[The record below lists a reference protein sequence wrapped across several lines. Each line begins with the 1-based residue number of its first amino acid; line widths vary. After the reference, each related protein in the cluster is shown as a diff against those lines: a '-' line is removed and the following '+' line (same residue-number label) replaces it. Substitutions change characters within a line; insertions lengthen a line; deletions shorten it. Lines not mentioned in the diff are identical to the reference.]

1 MASKRRSLFLLPLVV
16 LLCALAGGI
25 YGQRV
30 QVAAAS
36 SNDDDVKN
44 SLKSFTKAYNLVEEN
59 FADPVTADKAIY
71 DGAIPGMLRTLDPHS
86 SFFDPKAFAKMRE
99 DQRGNYYGVG
109 MRVQMRGTAGT
120 MVYEPFKN
128 SPAWK
133 AGLRPGDLIIMVN
146 ETNTRGM
153 NTEKVAEL
161 LKGPRGTSVKI
172 EVERDGST
180 EPISFNVTRDGI
192 EVSSVSAPV
201 DLKNGVYYIKLDQ
214 PGFMETTSR
223 DLENDLKKIGENNIK
238 GLILDLR
245 NNPGG
250 LLNEGVAVA
259 DMFLN
264 KGDVI
269 VSHHGRAS
277 QEKVYTARNGNHG
290 HLYPMVVV
298 VNRSSAS
305 AAEIVTGSLQDHDR
319 AWVFGDNTFGKGLV
333 QTVYPLIE
341 NSGLALTTAKY
352 YTPSGRLIQRDYSH
366 SSFYDYYFK
375 QNTEARNLQD
385 VKMTDGGRTVY
396 GGGGISPD
404 EKYVAPK
411 YDKFQIEMARSNAYF
426 NFTAHYLG
434 THPIKV
440 TKDWRPDTDVMN
452 QFHAFLLD
460 KKIPFTEADFT
471 QDNDWLK
478 REITKEVIWSGMSS
492 DDSRSYDEATDPEVL
507 KAVESLPKAQAL
519 LNSAKKLIV
528 QRMAK

>member
-1 MASKRRSLFLLPLVV
+1 MASKRRSFVLVPLVV

-30 QVAAAS
+30 QTAAAS
-36 SNDDDVKN
+36 SNDDDVKS

-59 FADPVTADKAIY
+59 FADSVTADKAIY
-71 DGAIPGMLRTLDPHS
+71 EGAIPGMLRTLDPHS

-109 MRVQMRGTAGT
+109 MRVQMRGSAGT
-120 MVYEPFKN
+120 MVYEPFKG

-133 AGLRPGDLIIMVN
+133 AGLRPGDLIILVN
-146 ETNTRGM
+146 NTNTRGL

-161 LKGPRGTSVKI
+161 LKGPRGTMVNI

-180 EPISFNVTRDGI
+180 EPVKFTVMRDSINVT
-192 EVSSVSAPV
+192 SVPDALN
-201 DLKNGVYYIKLDQ
+201 LKNGVWYIKIDQ
-214 PGFMETTSR
+214 FMETTSR
-223 DLENDLKKIGENNIK
+223 DLEENLKKIGENNIK

-245 NNPGG
+245 ANPGG

-259 DMFLN
+259 DKFLN
-264 KGDVI
+264 KDDVI

-277 QEKVYTARNGNHG
+277 QEKVYTARSGNHG
-290 HLYPMVVV
+290 HLYPIVVL

-305 AAEIVTGSLQDHDR
+305 AAEIVTGALQDHDR

-404 EKYVAPK
+404 EKYSAPK
-411 YDKFQIEMARSNAYF
+411 YNKFQVEMLRSSAFF

-434 THPIKV
+434 RHQIKV
-440 TKDWRPDTDVMN
+440 TKDFAVDTDLMN
-452 QFHAFLLD
+452 AFHEFLIS
-460 KKIPFTEADFT
+460 KKTPFTEADFT
-471 QDNDWLK
+471 QEHDWLK
-478 REITKEVIWSGMSS
+478 REITREFIWSGISS
-492 DDSRSYDEATDPEVL
+492 DDARAYEEMTDPEVL

>member
-1 MASKRRSLFLLPLVV
+1 MASKRRSLLLLPLVV

-36 SNDDDVKN
+36 NNDDDVKT

-59 FADPVTADKAIY
+59 FADPVTPDKAIY

-120 MVYEPFKN
+120 MVYEPFKG

-161 LKGPRGTSVKI
+161 LKGPRGTTVKI

-192 EVSSVSAPV
+192 EVSSVSQPV
-201 DLKNGVYYIKLDQ
+201 DLKNGVYYIRLDVS
-214 PGFMETTSR
+214 GFIETTSR
-223 DLENDLKKIGENNIK
+223 DLANDLKKIGENNIK

-245 NNPGG
+245 GNPGG

-290 HLYPMVVV
+290 HMYPMVVV
-298 VNRSSAS
+298 VNRNSAS
-305 AAEIVTGSLQDHDR
+305 AAEIVTGALQDHDR

-411 YDKFQIEMARSNAYF
+411 YDKFQIEMARNNVYF
-426 NFTAHYLG
+426 NFAAHYLG
-434 THPIKV
+434 THKVKV
-440 TKDWRPDTDVMN
+440 TTDWTPDSDVMN
-452 QFHAFLLD
+452 QFHDFLLS
-460 KKIPFTEADFT
+460 KKIPFTEAEFT
-471 QDNDWLK
+471 QDHDWLK
-478 REITKEVIWSGMSS
+478 HEITREVIWSGMSS
-492 DDSRSYDEATDPEVL
+492 DDSRAFEEATDPEIL